1 MIANQFVRL
10 FAMGLTGRKE
20 KILQAIVDGYIENC
34 QPVSSSEIKDR
45 HLPMLSSATIRN
57 EMSALEQMG
66 YLTQPHTS
74 SGRIPTADAYRLYV
88 EKLMPRRKLSRSE
101 LKVVKRYFNK
111 KITELDD
118 VLKNTAKVI
127 SEITNLTSVAYVQN
141 ADEATVT
148 NIRIVRITDSSALI
162 IIVTNLG
169 VLKDATVNIDNG
181 VTDEYCEQASK
192 FVTEVFGNRKISEI
206 NKPKAIVKE
215 IKKEYKCVFKTILG
229 ILKSYSH
236 EEMFSD
242 IVLEGSAKIL
252 EQPEYANL
260 QKAKAMLE
268 FLDAKEELVP
278 VLQNSDDMN
287 ISFKIGK
294 DNELRDGMPECAIVT
309 ASYNINGVTVGNA
322 GVIGPIRMDYSKV
335 VSVLDYLS
343 KTIQMLP
350 AGESGTEDISD
361 SSSAG
366 VDAEP
371 TENE

>member
-1 MIANQFVRL
+1 
-10 FAMGLTGRKE
+10 MGLTNRKE
-20 KILQAIVDGYIENC
+20 KILQAIVDGYIDNC
-34 QPVSSSEIKDR
+34 QPVSSSEIKER

-57 EMSALEQMG
+57 EMAALEEMG
-66 YLTQPHTS
+66 YLTQPHAS
-74 SGRIPTADAYRLYV
+74 SGRVPTAEAYRLYV

-101 LKVVKRYFNK
+101 LKIVKRYFNK
-111 KITELDD
+111 KVTELDD
-118 VLKNTAKVI
+118 MLKSTAKVI

-141 ADEATVT
+141 SDDATVN
-148 NIRIVRITDSSALI
+148 NIRIVRITDSTALI

-169 VLKDATVNIDNG
+169 VLKDTTVNIGLG
-181 VTDEYCEQASK
+181 VTDEYCDRASK
-192 FVTEVFGNRKISEI
+192 FVTEVFGGHRISEI
-206 NKPKAIVKE
+206 NKPKSIVKE
-215 IKKEYKCVFKTILG
+215 VRKEYEQVFKTV
-229 ILKSYSH
+229 LKIFKNYSH

-242 IVLEGSAKIL
+242 IVLEGSSKIL

-287 ISFKIGK
+287 ISIKIGK

-335 VSVLDYLS
+335 ISVLDYLS
-343 KTIQMLP
+343 RTVQMLP
-350 AGESGTEDISD
+350 AGEGLD
-361 SSSAG
+361 SSDDEKS
-366 VDAEP
+366 DDTNKE
-371 TENE
+371 E

>member
-1 MIANQFVRL
+1 
-10 FAMGLTGRKE
+10 MGLTGRKE

-34 QPVSSSEIKDR
+34 QPVSSAEIREK
-45 HLPMLSSATIRN
+45 HLPALSSATIRN
-57 EMSALEQMG
+57 EMAALEEMG

-74 SGRIPTADAYRLYV
+74 SGRIPTAEAYRLYV

-101 LKVVKRYFNK
+101 LKIVKRYFNK

-118 VLKNTAKVI
+118 MLKSTAKVI
-127 SEITNLTSVAYVQN
+127 SEITNLTSVAYVQSN
-141 ADEATVT
+141 EDAVIT
-148 NIRIVRITDSSALI
+148 NIRIVRITDSTALI

-169 VLKDATVNIDNG
+169 VLKDTTVNIGNG
-181 VTDEYCEQASK
+181 VTDEYCDRASR
-192 FVTEVFGNRKISEI
+192 FITDVFGGRKISEI

-215 IKKEYKCVFKTILG
+215 VKKEYSQVFDTVMR
-229 ILKSYSH
+229 ILKNYSH
-236 EEMFSD
+236 DETFSD

-252 EQPEYANL
+252 EQPEYVNL

-287 ISFKIGK
+287 ISIKIGK

-309 ASYNINGVTVGNA
+309 ASYKINGMAVGNA
-322 GVIGPIRMDYSKV
+322 SVIGPIRMDYSKV

-343 KTIQMLP
+343 KTVQMLP
-350 AGESGTEDISD
+350 AGESSSTDSD
-361 SSSAG
+361 EGS
-366 VDAEP
+366 DE
-371 TENE
+371 